1 MSDRQI
7 LEMAEARELVPSY
20 YATEKK
26 LGKEGAQKWLQ
37 ARLQKLEKIY
47 GRGFEDRCRQ
57 LMRQIHKGEE

>member
-47 GRGFEDRCRQ
+47 GRGAEERIRVN
-57 LMRQIHKGEE
+57 MRNIFKGEE

>member
-20 YATEKK
+20 YATEKR

-37 ARLQKLEKIY
+37 SRLQKLEKIY
-47 GRGFEDRCRQ
+47 GRGAEERIRFF
-57 LMRQIHKGEE
+57 MRTIHKGEE